1 MLSRVAER
9 MYWLGRQVERAEN
22 TIRLLSV
29 NANLIL
35 DLPRVSNQIWAGLI
49 DITGSNSLFYNKFV
63 KADERNVIRFM
74 LTDKNNPGS
83 LINTVQMARENG
95 RVTREILPSEAW
107 ERINEFYLYVNKNAE
122 KSVKRDGRFK
132 FLKEV
137 TRYCNQITGQLF
149 DGMSHSHAYSFVR
162 LGINLERADMGTRI
176 VDVGCLNL
184 LQKNDTAPGIFDD
197 LLWVNVLRSLSA
209 FQAYRQQV
217 KDRVNGEDVV
227 DFLLRDR
234 DFPRSINHC
243 LYGINKCFSRLP
255 GNDIPLRAITQ
266 TQRLVRESKTEGL
279 LESGMHE
286 FIDEIQIELGSLH
299 TMIGQTWFGY
309 EIAGVDAGTAAPSDK

>member
-9 MYWLGRQVERAEN
+9 MYWFGRQVERAEN
-22 TIRLLSV
+22 TIRLINV

-49 DITGSNSLFYNKFV
+49 DITGSNLLFYK
-63 KADERNVIRFM
+63 KYTRADERNVIRFL
-74 LTDKNNPGS
+74 LTDKSNPGS
-83 LINTVQMARENG
+83 LVSTVKMAREDG

-107 ERINEFYLYVNKNAE
+107 ERINEFYLYVNRNAE
-122 KSVKRDGRFK
+122 KSLKRDGRFK
-132 FLKEV
+132 FLNEV
-137 TRYCNQITGQLF
+137 TRYCSQITGQLF

-184 LQKNDTAPGIFDD
+184 LRKNETTPGIFDD

-209 FQAYRQQV
+209 YQTYRQQV

-243 LYGINKCFSRLP
+243 LYEINKCFTRLP
-255 GNDIPLRAITQ
+255 GDDAPLRAVTQ
-266 TQRLVRESKTEGL
+266 TQRLVHETKIEGL
-279 LESGMHE
+279 LETGVHE
-286 FIDEIQIELGSLH
+286 FIDEIQIELGNLH
-299 TMIGQTWFGY
+299 TLIGQTWFGH
-309 EIAGVDAGTAAPSDK
+309 EIAGTGTAS